1 VSLPEAISEAG
12 IGREPGAFASRVSS
26 RWFLFVG
33 LVALLLASTSITVG
47 YSLDDHIH
55 RTLLG
60 IGQPIAG
67 LHGGPLDLF
76 GFATGNA
83 ADAKLLMDQ
92 GIYPWWSDP
101 EVRLHFLRP
110 LASLTHALDALLW
123 PESPLLAHAHNL
135 VWFAASLA
143 AASFAFRRV
152 ASLPVALLAFALFAL
167 DDVRGPAV
175 GWIANRG
182 AFVVA
187 TFGFMAMG
195 LQARAMANGSR
206 RDRWLA
212 LASFLLALLA
222 GEAAVAI
229 GGYLLAEALFGPATP
244 ERGRKERLLAL
255 WPFAAVGMVW
265 AGLYAGFGWGASG
278 SDIYLSL
285 SQGLLPFAGNLLTN
299 MGVLLL
305 AQVGPF
311 FWSDFW
317 AMVLPEHRPWY
328 ALFLLAWTAPIA
340 WVAVR
345 CWRGDA
351 AVRIGVV
358 GLLFALVPIAATM
371 PQDRLL
377 VNAGWGGALVV
388 ALLLRE
394 SWNVG
399 WRDAQQSAWRRRTA
413 QLVFVAFAVSHL
425 LLAPPLLALRA
436 RSMTTIE
443 GAMARADRSLPSGPG
458 VRDLRVYSLQT
469 AFDPLLVYVPMMRAS
484 LGQPTARSMRS
495 LYTGPGALELVRD
508 GAASLRLSAPAGF
521 LPTAPER
528 MLRSLAKPF
537 ASGDEVALEGMT
549 AEVLTVL
556 SDGRPREVRF
566 VFDRPLEDPS
576 LRWVT
581 WSETRFVPVSIPPIG
596 GRLSLPA
603 QNVVLA
609 LFGRPNEP
617 LPTQEL
623 LP

>member
-1 VSLPEAISEAG
+1 MSRLEAATWG
-12 IGREPGAFASRVSS
+12 LSS
-26 RWFLFVG
+26 RWFAVVG
-33 LVALLLASTSITVG
+33 VIALLLASTSLTVG

-60 IGQPIAG
+60 LGRPIAG

-76 GFATGNA
+76 GFASGNA
-83 ADAKLLMDQ
+83 SDAKLLMDQ

-110 LASLTHALDALLW
+110 LASLTHALDAALW
-123 PESPLLAHAHNL
+123 PNNPVLAHAHSL
-135 VWFAASLA
+135 LWFAASLGA
-143 AASFAFRRV
+143 AAFGFRRV
-152 ASLPVALLAFALFAL
+152 ASLPIAFLAFALFAL
-167 DDVRGPAV
+167 EDARGPAV

-187 TFGFMAMG
+187 TFGFAALG
-195 LQARAMANGSR
+195 LQARAMADGSR

-212 LASFLLALLA
+212 WVSFVLALLA

-229 GGYLLAEALFGPATP
+229 GGYLLAEALFGASSP
-244 ERGRKERLLAL
+244 ERGREERLLAL
-255 WPFAAVGMVW
+255 WPFVAVGLIW
-265 AGLYAGFGWGASG
+265 AGLYAAFGWGAKG
-278 SDIYLSL
+278 SDVYLSL
-285 SQGLLPFAGNLLTN
+285 SQGLRPFVSQLLTN
-299 MGVLLL
+299 IGVLLL
-305 AQVGPF
+305 AQIGPF

-328 ALFLLAWTAPIA
+328 ALFLLAWAAPIA

-345 CWRGDA
+345 SWRHDA
-351 AVRIGVV
+351 ALRVGLV

-388 ALLLRE
+388 AVLLRACW
-394 SWNVG
+394 SMG
-399 WRDAQQSAWRRRTA
+399 WGSELSSAWRRRAA
-413 QLVFVAFAVSHL
+413 QLVFVAFAGSHL
-425 LLAPPLLALRA
+425 LLAPPLLAVRA

-443 GAMARADRSLPSGPG
+443 GAMARADRSLPTGPG
-458 VRDLRVYSLQT
+458 VGDLRIVSLQT

-484 LGQPTARSMRS
+484 LDQPTARSMRS
-495 LYTGPGALELVRD
+495 LYTGPGAVEVVRD
-508 GAASLRLSAPAGF
+508 GAASLRLSAPGGF
-521 LPTAPER
+521 LPTEPER

-537 ASGDEVALEGMT
+537 APGDRVALDGMT
-549 AEVLTVL
+549 AEVLKVL
-556 SDGRPREVRF
+556 SDGRPRAVRF
-566 VFDRPLEDPS
+566 VFDRPLDAPE

-581 WSETRFVPVSIPPIG
+581 WSETRFVSVAIPPIG

-609 LFGRPNEP
+609 LFGRPDEP
-617 LPTQEL
+617 FPTQEL

>member
-1 VSLPEAISEAG
+1 MSLPEANSEAG
-12 IGREPGAFASRVSS
+12 TGRESGAFASRVSS

-33 LVALLLASTSITVG
+33 LVALLLACTSLTVG

-60 IGQPIAG
+60 IGHPIAG

-76 GFATGNA
+76 GFASGNPV
-83 ADAKLLMDQ
+83 DAKLLMDQ

-101 EVRLHFLRP
+101 EARLHFLRP

-123 PESPLLAHAHNL
+123 PENPVLAHGHSL
-135 VWFAASLA
+135 LWFAASLA
-143 AASFAFRRV
+143 AAAFAFRQV
-152 ASLPVALLAFALFAL
+152 APAPLALLAFALFAL
-167 DDVRGPAV
+167 DDARGPAV

-187 TFGFMAMG
+187 TFGFASLG
-195 LQARAMANGSR
+195 LQARWFARGGR

-212 LASFLLALLA
+212 LLAFALALLA

-229 GGYLLAEALFGPATP
+229 GGYLFAHALFSDPS
-244 ERGRKERLLAL
+244 ERRRRLLAL
-255 WPFAAVGMVW
+255 WPFVAVGLIW
-265 AGLYAGFGWGASG
+265 AGLYACFGWGAAG
-278 SDIYLSL
+278 SDVYLSL
-285 SQGLLPFAGNLLTN
+285 SQGLVPFAGHLLTN

-305 AQVGPF
+305 AQIGPF

-328 ALFLLAWTAPIA
+328 ALFLLAWTAPIV

-345 CWRGDA
+345 CWRRDA
-351 AVRIGVV
+351 ALRVGLV

-388 ALLLRE
+388 AVLLRE
-394 SWNVG
+394 CLSMG
-399 WRDAQQSAWRRRTA
+399 WRDAQPSAWRRRTA
-413 QLVFVAFAVSHL
+413 QLVFVAFAASHL

-443 GAMARADRSLPSGPG
+443 GALQRADRSLPAGPG
-458 VRDLRVYSLQT
+458 VHDLRVYSLQT

-508 GAASLRLSAPAGF
+508 GASSLRLSAPAGF

-537 ASGDEVALEGMT
+537 APGAKVVLDGMT

-576 LRWVT
+576 LCWVT
-581 WSETRFVPVSIPPIG
+581 WSETRFVPVTLPPIG
-596 GRLSLPA
+596 GRLQLPA
-603 QNVVLA
+603 QDVVLA
-609 LFGRPNEP
+609 LFGRPDEP

>member
-1 VSLPEAISEAG
+1 VSLPDANGEAE
-12 IGREPGAFASRVSS
+12 IGRKPSAFASRVSA

-33 LVALLLASTSITVG
+33 LVALLLASTSLTVG

-60 IGQPIAG
+60 IGEPIAG

-76 GFATGNA
+76 GFASGNP

-110 LASLTHALDALLW
+110 LASLTHALDAALW
-123 PESPLLAHAHNL
+123 PENPVLAHAHSL
-135 VWFAASLA
+135 LWFAASLA
-143 AASFAFRRV
+143 AAAFAFRRV

-167 DDVRGPAV
+167 DDARGPAV

-206 RDRWLA
+206 RDWWLA

-229 GGYLLAEALFGPATP
+229 GGYLLAHALFSDPS
-244 ERGRKERLLAL
+244 ERRRWLLAL
-255 WPFAAVGMVW
+255 WPFAAVGLVW

-278 SDIYLSL
+278 SDVYLSL
-285 SQGLLPFAGNLLTN
+285 SQGLLPFASHLLTN
-299 MGVLLL
+299 IGVLLL

-328 ALFLLAWTAPIA
+328 ALFLLVWSVPIV

-345 CWRGDA
+345 CWRRDA
-351 AVRIGVV
+351 ALRVGLV
-358 GLLFALVPIAATM
+358 GLLLALVPIAATM

-388 ALLLRE
+388 AVLLRE
-394 SWNVG
+394 SWNMG
-399 WRDAQQSAWRRRTA
+399 WRDAQPSAWRRRTA

-443 GAMARADRSLPSGPG
+443 GAMARADRSLPSGLG
-458 VRDLRVYSLQT
+458 VRNLRIVSLQT
-469 AFDPLLVYVPMMRAS
+469 AFDPLMVYVPMMRAS

-495 LYTGPGALELVRD
+495 LYTGPGAVEVVRD
-508 GAASLRLSAPAGF
+508 GAASLRMSAPAGF

-537 ASGDEVALEGMT
+537 APGNKVVLDGMT

-581 WSETRFVPVSIPPIG
+581 WSETRFVAVAIPPIG

-609 LFGRPNEP
+609 LFGRPDEP

>member
-1 VSLPEAISEAG
+1 MSLPEADSVAG
-12 IGREPGAFASRVSS
+12 IGPKTDALGSRSMA
-26 RWFLFVG
+26 RWFAVIA
-33 LVALLLASTSITVG
+33 LVAMLLASTSLTVG

-60 IGQPIAG
+60 LGRPIAG

-76 GFATGNA
+76 GFASGNT

-123 PESPLLAHAHNL
+123 PENPVLAHAHSL

-143 AASFAFRRV
+143 AAAFAFRRV

-167 DDVRGPAV
+167 DDARGPAV

-187 TFGFMAMG
+187 TFGFASLG
-195 LQARAMANGSR
+195 LQARAMAEGSR

-212 LASFLLALLA
+212 WVSFVLALLA

-229 GGYLLAEALFGPATP
+229 GGYLLAEALFGRATP
-244 ERGRKERLLAL
+244 ERDRKARLLAL
-255 WPFAAVGMVW
+255 WPFVAVGLIW
-265 AGLYAGFGWGASG
+265 AGLYACFGWGAAG
-278 SDIYLSL
+278 SDVYLSL
-285 SQGLLPFAGNLLTN
+285 SQGLLPFAGHLLTN

-305 AQVGPF
+305 AQIGPF

-317 AMVLPEHRPWY
+317 AMVLPERRPWY
-328 ALFLLAWTAPIA
+328 ALFLLVWSAPIV

-345 CWRGDA
+345 SWRRDA
-351 AVRIGVV
+351 ALRVGLV

-388 ALLLRE
+388 AVLLRE
-394 SWNVG
+394 CLSMG
-399 WRDAQQSAWRRRTA
+399 WRDAQPSAWRRRTA
-413 QLVFVAFAVSHL
+413 QLVFAAFAASHL

-443 GAMARADRSLPSGPG
+443 GAMARADRSLPTGAG
-458 VRDLRVYSLQT
+458 VRDLRIVSLQT

-484 LGQPTARSMRS
+484 RDQPTARSMRS

-537 ASGDEVALEGMT
+537 APGDEVALEGMT

-581 WSETRFVPVSIPPIG
+581 WSETRFVPVALPPIG

-609 LFGRPNEP
+609 LFGRPDEP
-617 LPTQEL
+617 LPRPEL

>member
-1 VSLPEAISEAG
+1 
-12 IGREPGAFASRVSS
+12 
-26 RWFLFVG
+26 
-33 LVALLLASTSITVG
+33 
-47 YSLDDHIH
+47 
-55 RTLLG
+55 
-60 IGQPIAG
+60 
-67 LHGGPLDLF
+67 
-76 GFATGNA
+76 
-83 ADAKLLMDQ
+83 
-92 GIYPWWSDP
+92 
-101 EVRLHFLRP
+101 
-110 LASLTHALDALLW
+110 
-123 PESPLLAHAHNL
+123 
-135 VWFAASLA
+135 
-143 AASFAFRRV
+143 
-152 ASLPVALLAFALFAL
+152 
-167 DDVRGPAV
+167 
-175 GWIANRG
+175 
-182 AFVVA
+182 
-187 TFGFMAMG
+187 MAE
-195 LQARAMANGSR
+195 GSR

-212 LASFLLALLA
+212 WVSFVLALLA

-255 WPFAAVGMVW
+255 WPFAAVGLVW
-265 AGLYAGFGWGASG
+265 AGIFTGFGWGAKG
-278 SDIYLSL
+278 SDVYLSL
-285 SQGLLPFAGNLLTN
+285 SQGLLPVASHLLTN

-305 AQVGPF
+305 AQIGPF

-328 ALFLLAWTAPIA
+328 ALFLLVWSAPLV

-345 CWRGDA
+345 CWRRDA
-351 AVRIGVV
+351 AVRVGLV

-377 VNAGWGGALVV
+377 VNTGWGGALVV

-394 SWNVG
+394 SWKLG
-399 WRDAQQSAWRRRTA
+399 WGAAQPSAWRRRTA

-458 VRDLRVYSLQT
+458 VRDLRIVSLQT

-484 LGQPTARSMRS
+484 LDQPTARSMRS

-508 GAASLRLSAPAGF
+508 GAASLRLSAPGGF
-521 LPTAPER
+521 LPTEPER

-537 ASGDEVALEGMT
+537 APGDKVALDGMT

-566 VFDRPLEDPS
+566 VFDRPLDARE

-581 WSETRFVPVSIPPIG
+581 WSETRFVPVAIPPIG

-617 LPTQEL
+617 LPTPEL

>member
-1 VSLPEAISEAG
+1 MSLRETDAEAVAA
-12 IGREPGAFASRVSS
+12 PATDAMAAPA
-26 RWFLFVG
+26 RWFG
-33 LVALLLASTSITVG
+33 AIAIVALLLACTSLTVG

-60 IGQPIAG
+60 IGHPIAG

-76 GFATGNA
+76 GFASGNP
-83 ADAKLLMDQ
+83 ADAKQLMDQ

-101 EVRLHFLRP
+101 EARLHFLRP

-123 PESPLLAHAHNL
+123 PENPVAAHGHSLL
-135 VWFAASLA
+135 WFAASLA
-143 AASFAFRRV
+143 AAAFAFRQV
-152 ASLPVALLAFALFAL
+152 APAPLALLAFALFAL
-167 DDVRGPAV
+167 DDARGPAV

-187 TFGFMAMG
+187 TFGFVALG
-195 LQARAMANGSR
+195 LQARWLARGGR

-212 LASFLLALLA
+212 LLAFALALLA

-229 GGYLLAEALFGPATP
+229 GGYLFAHALFSDPS
-244 ERGRKERLLAL
+244 ERRRRLLAL
-255 WPFAAVGMVW
+255 WPYLLIGAVW
-265 AGLYAGFGWGASG
+265 ACCYAGLGWGASG
-278 SDIYLSL
+278 SDVYLSPA
-285 SQGLLPFAGNLLTN
+285 QGLLPFARQLLTN

-305 AQVGPF
+305 AQIGPF

-317 AMVLPEHRPWY
+317 VMVQPQHRPWY
-328 ALFLLAWTAPIA
+328 VLFVVVCAAPVAWA
-340 WVAVR
+340 AVH
-345 CWRGDA
+345 CWRREA

-358 GLLFALVPIAATM
+358 GLLLALVPIAATM

-377 VNAGWGGALVV
+377 VNAGWGGALAV
-388 ALLLRE
+388 AVLLRE
-394 SWNVG
+394 SWLAG
-399 WRDAQQSAWRRRTA
+399 WREALAPAWRRWAAR
-413 QLVFVAFAVSHL
+413 LVFVAFGVCHL

-436 RSMTTIE
+436 RSMTTVE
-443 GAMARADRSLPSGPG
+443 GALQRADRSLPAGPG
-458 VRDLRVYSLQT
+458 VTALRVYALQT
-469 AFDPLLVYVPMMRAS
+469 AFDPLMVYVPLIRAS

-495 LYTGPGALELVRD
+495 LYTGPGAVELVRD
-508 GAASLRLSAPAGF
+508 GASSLRLRAASGF
-521 LPTAPER
+521 LPTEPER
-528 MLRSLAKPF
+528 MLRSLRRPF
-537 ASGDEVALEGMT
+537 TPGDKVLLDGMT

-581 WSETRFVPVSIPPIG
+581 WSGTRFVPVTLPSIG
-596 GRLSLPA
+596 GRLQLPA
-603 QNVVLA
+603 QDVVLA
-609 LFGRPNEP
+609 LFGRPDEP

>member
-1 VSLPEAISEAG
+1 VSLPDAKGETG
-12 IGREPGAFASRVSS
+12 IGRKPSAFASRVSA
-26 RWFLFVG
+26 RWFLLVG
-33 LVALLLASTSITVG
+33 LVALLLASTSLTVG

-60 IGQPIAG
+60 IGEPIAG

-76 GFATGNA
+76 GFASGNP

-110 LASLTHALDALLW
+110 LASLTHALDAMLW
-123 PESPLLAHAHNL
+123 PENPVLAHGHSL
-135 VWFAASLA
+135 LWFAASLA
-143 AASFAFRRV
+143 AAAFAFRQV
-152 ASLPVALLAFALFAL
+152 APAPLALLAFALFAL
-167 DDVRGPAV
+167 DDARGPAV

-187 TFGFMAMG
+187 TFGFVALG
-195 LQARAMANGSR
+195 LQARWLARGGR

-212 LASFLLALLA
+212 LLAFALALLA
-222 GEAAVAI
+222 GEAAVAV
-229 GGYLLAEALFGPATP
+229 GGYLFAHALFSDPS
-244 ERGRKERLLAL
+244 ERRRRLLAL
-255 WPFAAVGMVW
+255 WPYFALGLIW
-265 AGLYAGFGWGASG
+265 AALYASSGWGASG
-278 SDIYLSL
+278 SDVYLSPAH
-285 SQGLLPFAGNLLTN
+285 GLLPFARQLLTN

-305 AQVGPF
+305 AQIGPF

-328 ALFLLAWTAPIA
+328 ALFLLVWSAPIV

-345 CWRGDA
+345 CWRRDA
-351 AVRIGVV
+351 AVRVGLV
-358 GLLFALVPIAATM
+358 GLLLALVPIAATM

-377 VNAGWGGALVV
+377 VNAGWGGALVA
-388 ALLLRE
+388 ALLLCE
-394 SWNVG
+394 SWTMG
-399 WRDAQQSAWRRRTA
+399 WRAAQPSAWRRRTA

-443 GAMARADRSLPSGPG
+443 GAMARADRSLPVGPG
-458 VRDLRVYSLQT
+458 VTALRVYSLQT
-469 AFDPLLVYVPMMRAS
+469 AFDPLMVYVPMIRAS

-508 GAASLRLSAPAGF
+508 GAASLRLSAPGGF
-521 LPTAPER
+521 LPTEPER

-537 ASGDEVALEGMT
+537 AVGDKVLLEGMT

-581 WSETRFVPVSIPPIG
+581 WSETRFVPVAVPPIG